1 MPKGGCSGIPLFLT
15 VPLETPSPRRS
26 VHIRGVVR
34 FKAIWLDDSRGPTSY
49 YESRLKG
56 FGTDELHGASLI
68 GTETAF
74 RVEQRT
80 V

>member
-1 MPKGGCSGIPLFLT
+1 
-15 VPLETPSPRRS
+15 

-34 FKAIWLDDSRGPTSY
+34 FKAVWLDDSRGPTTY